1 MTQNSNSQQNPNMKF
16 YDQFRA
22 VPNEAKK
29 PINDGRLRGKT
40 DINPVWRIKRLTEI
54 FGPMGFGWKV
64 EIVRKWLE
72 QGDPDTVAA
81 FVDLNLYVK
90 DPETGQW
97 SEAIPGTGGSTF
109 RRKESNGKNYIDDDA
124 YKKAQTDA
132 LSVAA
137 KYLGVAADVYFE
149 QDRTKYDTSQQ
160 GAQAQA
166 PAPAPTVRNRPTQG
180 AAPAAQQQASGKPV
194 LDERSPF
201 WLQSVATAM
210 SAPQDPAG
218 IRQRIST
225 KFSISDEDFLKLMKA
240 AGRAPQDAT
249 SI

>member
-1 MTQNSNSQQNPNMKF
+1 MSQNTNNPQNPNMRF
-16 YDQFRA
+16 YDRFRA

-40 DINPVWRIKRLTEI
+40 DINPVWRIKRLTET

-149 QDRTKYDTSQQ
+149 QDTTKYNTAAQ
-160 GAQAQA
+160 GTQA

-180 AAPAAQQQASGKPV
+180 AAQPSAVQQQASGKPV

-201 WLQSVATAM
+201 WLQSVTTAM
-210 SAPQDPAG
+210 NAPQDAAG
-218 IRQRIST
+218 IRQRISA
-225 KFSISDEDFLKLMKA
+225 KFTISDEDFLKLMKA
-240 AGRAPQDAT
+240 AGRAPQNAT